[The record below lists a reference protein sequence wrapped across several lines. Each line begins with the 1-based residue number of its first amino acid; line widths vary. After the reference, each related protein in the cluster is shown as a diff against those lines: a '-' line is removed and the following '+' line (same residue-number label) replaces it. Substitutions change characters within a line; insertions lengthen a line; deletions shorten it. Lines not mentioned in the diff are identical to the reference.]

1 VQLIR
6 LGATALNQ
14 TPLDWEGNLSRI
26 VSACE
31 EARRR
36 QISILCCPELC
47 ISGYGCEDAF
57 HSSGVL
63 STAMDILLEL
73 EPVSR
78 GLILAVGLPVRWAS
92 GVYDGVALLVDGDL
106 LGISAKQHLA
116 GDGLHYEPRWFRHW
130 PSGRQD
136 VVTVSKRQLPFGD
149 LRFNCGGVRIGFEI
163 CEDAWVADRPGA
175 RLAARGVDVIL
186 NPSASHFAFGKDE
199 IRSRFVL
206 EGARAFTSAYVLANH
221 LGNESGRI
229 VYDGSTLIAG
239 PSGLVARGR
248 RFSFADV
255 SVVDGDV
262 DIDAI
267 RLIQARG
274 VSHTSV
280 SDHCDVISH
289 DFTFPPLL
297 PRDPSYD
304 GDNRD
309 EWERSQKPGVCKKE
323 EFTRAVSLGLMDSL
337 RKSKSHGFVVSA
349 SGGAD
354 SSAVIC
360 LIAIGIAMLS
370 REHQSHAKERLGLGE
385 SSLCD
390 THDFQ
395 VTSYSD
401 PSIRAIV
408 AEVLTC
414 VYQSTSHSSTTTRE
428 SARGIAD
435 AVGAKFYEF
444 DVEPLVQKYEE
455 LAEAVIGRDLSWES
469 DDIAR
474 QNIQARVRAPGVWLL
489 ANLYKAILVATSNRS
504 EVAVGYATMDGD
516 TAGGIAPIAGIDKA
530 FLREWLVWIE
540 HEGPQGIGPLSAM
553 GAINKQQP
561 TAELRPTRDG
571 QTDESDLMPYDVLD
585 RIERLAIRDQQMPV
599 VIWEQLVNEFPQ
611 HDAERLGSWTERF
624 FLLWSRNQWKRERLA
639 PSFHLDDESLDP
651 KSWCRFPILSGGFSR
666 EIQEL
671 RKTASARDIHW

>member
-1 VQLIR
+1 MQLIR
-6 LGATALNQ
+6 LGAAALNQ

-31 EARRR
+31 EAHRR

-63 STAMDILLEL
+63 STAMNILLEL
-73 EPVSR
+73 EPISR
-78 GLILAVGLPVRWAS
+78 GLVLAVGLPVRWAS
-92 GVYDGVALLVDGDL
+92 GVYDGVALLVDGEL

-116 GDGLHYEPRWFRHW
+116 GDGLHYEPRWFRRW

-136 VVTVSKRQLPFGD
+136 VVTVSGRQLPFGD

-199 IRSRFVL
+199 IRRRFVL
-206 EGARAFTSAYVLANH
+206 EGARAFASAYVLANH
-221 LGNESGRI
+221 LGNEAGRI
-229 VYDGSTLIAG
+229 VYDGSTLIAA

-274 VSHTSV
+274 NSHTSV
-280 SDHCDVISH
+280 PDQCDVVSH
-289 DFTFPPLL
+289 NFTFPPLS
-297 PRDPSYD
+297 PRDPSNG
-304 GDNRD
+304 GDSRD
-309 EWERSQKPGVCKKE
+309 EWERSQKPGVSKKE

-337 RKSKSHGFVVSA
+337 RKSKSRGFVVSA

-360 LIAIGIAMLS
+360 LIAIGIAMIA
-370 REHQSHAKERLGLGE
+370 REHGSDAVKRLGLGNALITNLRE
-385 SSLCD
+385 LSGS
-390 THDFQ
+390 
-395 VTSYSD
+395 SYSD
-401 PSIRAIV
+401 PSVQAIV

-414 VYQSTSHSSTTTRE
+414 VYQSTVHSSTTTRE
-428 SARGIAD
+428 AARGIAS
-435 AVGAKFYEF
+435 AVGAKFHEF
-444 DVEPLVQKYEE
+444 DVESLVQKYEE
-455 LAEAVIGRDLSWES
+455 LAEAVIGRKLSWES

-489 ANLYKAILVATSNRS
+489 ANLYNAMLVATCNRS
-504 EVAVGYATMDGD
+504 EAAVGYATMDGD

-530 FLREWLVWIE
+530 FLREWLSWIE
-540 HEGPQGIGPLSAM
+540 HEGPQDVGPLSAM

-561 TAELRPTRDG
+561 TAELRPVHDG

-585 RIERLAIRDQQMPV
+585 RIERFAIRDQQMPV
-599 VIWEQLVNEFPQ
+599 VIWEQLINEFPQ
-611 HDAERLGSWTERF
+611 HDAEKLGYWTERF

-651 KSWCRFPILSGGFSR
+651 KSWCRFPILSSGFSR
-666 EIQEL
+666 ELQEL
-671 RKTASARDIHW
+671 RKNASAHNIHW

>member
-1 VQLIR
+1 
-6 LGATALNQ
+6 
-14 TPLDWEGNLSRI
+14 
-26 VSACE
+26 
-31 EARRR
+31 
-36 QISILCCPELC
+36 
-47 ISGYGCEDAF
+47 
-57 HSSGVL
+57 
-63 STAMDILLEL
+63 
-73 EPVSR
+73 
-78 GLILAVGLPVRWAS
+78 
-92 GVYDGVALLVDGDL
+92 
-106 LGISAKQHLA
+106 
-116 GDGLHYEPRWFRHW
+116 
-130 PSGRQD
+130 
-136 VVTVSKRQLPFGD
+136 
-149 LRFNCGGVRIGFEI
+149 
-163 CEDAWVADRPGA
+163 
-175 RLAARGVDVIL
+175 
-186 NPSASHFAFGKDE
+186 
-199 IRSRFVL
+199 
-206 EGARAFTSAYVLANH
+206 
-221 LGNESGRI
+221 
-229 VYDGSTLIAG
+229 
-239 PSGLVARGR
+239 
-248 RFSFADV
+248 
-255 SVVDGDV
+255 
-262 DIDAI
+262 
-267 RLIQARG
+267 
-274 VSHTSV
+274 
-280 SDHCDVISH
+280 
-289 DFTFPPLL
+289 
-297 PRDPSYD
+297 
-304 GDNRD
+304 
-309 EWERSQKPGVCKKE
+309 
-323 EFTRAVSLGLMDSL
+323 
-337 RKSKSHGFVVSA
+337 
-349 SGGAD
+349 
-354 SSAVIC
+354 
-360 LIAIGIAMLS
+360 MLS
-370 REHQSHAKERLGLGE
+370 REHESHAKERLGLGE

-428 SARGIAD
+428 AARGIAD
-435 AVGAKFYEF
+435 AVGAKFNEF

-489 ANLYKAILVATSNRS
+489 ANLYNAILVATSNRS

-530 FLREWLVWIE
+530 FLREWLVWVE

-611 HDAERLGSWTERF
+611 HDAGELGFWTERF

>member
-1 VQLIR
+1 MQLIR
-6 LGATALNQ
+6 LGAAALNQ

-63 STAMDILLEL
+63 STAMDMLLEL

-78 GLILAVGLPVRWAS
+78 GLVLAVGLPVRWAS

-116 GDGLHYEPRWFRHW
+116 GDGLHYEPRWFRRW

-136 VVTVSKRQLPFGD
+136 VVAVSGRQLPFGD

-186 NPSASHFAFGKDE
+186 NPSASHFAFRKDK
-199 IRSRFVL
+199 IRRRFVL
-206 EGARAFTSAYVLANH
+206 EGARAFASAYVLANH

-239 PSGLVARGR
+239 PTGLVACGR

-274 VSHTSV
+274 VLHTSV

-289 DFTFPPLL
+289 DFTFPPLS

-304 GDNRD
+304 GDSRD
-309 EWERSQKPGVCKKE
+309 EWERSQKPGVRKKE
-323 EFTRAVSLGLMDSL
+323 EFTRAVSLGLIDSL
-337 RKSKSHGFVVSA
+337 RKSKSKGFVVSA

-370 REHQSHAKERLGLGE
+370 REHESHTKERLGLAE

-390 THDFQ
+390 FHDFR

-401 PSIRAIV
+401 PSVRAIV
-408 AEVLTC
+408 AEVLRC
-414 VYQSTSHSSTTTRE
+414 VYQSTNHSSTTTRE
-428 SARGIAD
+428 AARGIAD

-455 LAEAVIGRDLSWES
+455 LAEAVIGRDLSWET

-489 ANLYKAILVATSNRS
+489 ANLYNAILVATSNRS

-530 FLREWLVWIE
+530 FLREWLRWVE

-561 TAELRPTRDG
+561 TAELRPTCDG

-585 RIERLAIRDQQMPV
+585 RIERFAIRDQQMPV
-599 VIWEQLVNEFPQ
+599 VIWEQLLNEFPQ
-611 HDAERLGSWTERF
+611 HDAKRLGYWTERF

-671 RKTASARDIHW
+671 REAASVRDIHW